1 MEQASSWVYTFLW
14 QKPLDERRHQY
25 EWGGHPAC
33 DGILITGKMP
43 VPPRYLT
50 KMPPSC
56 LRWNIDNRQDAGST
70 KIFDQDAHASHRV
83 KE

>member
-1 MEQASSWVYTFLW
+1 
-14 QKPLDERRHQY
+14 
-25 EWGGHPAC
+25 
-33 DGILITGKMP
+33 MP